1 MSTNVFCIHRW
12 MCFRPRLNIYERFKE
27 NANTW
32 KRCLLDKLKDSIK
45 FQASP
50 GSESKSQNTWKVWLL
65 SLLIVYN
72 PEAVDPA
79 AS

>member
-1 MSTNVFCIHRW
+1 MRTNVFRIHRW
-12 MCFRPRLNIYERFKE
+12 MCLSPRLNIYEKFKE

>member
-1 MSTNVFCIHRW
+1 MKMNIFHIHCW
-12 MCFRPRLNIYERFKE
+12 MFSLLRLDIYKRFKE

-32 KRCLLDKLKDSIK
+32 KRCLLDKLKDSIR

-50 GSESKSQNTWKVWLL
+50 GSESKSQNTWKVLLL
-65 SLLIVYN
+65 SSLTVYN

-79 AS
+79 AL